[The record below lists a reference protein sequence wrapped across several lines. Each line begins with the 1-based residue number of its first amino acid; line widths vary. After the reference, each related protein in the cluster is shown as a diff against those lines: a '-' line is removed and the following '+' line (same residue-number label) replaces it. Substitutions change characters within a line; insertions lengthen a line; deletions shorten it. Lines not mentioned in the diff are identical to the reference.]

1 MGQGDSGSGGGMAPL
16 ESVQGE
22 ALRVVEQLRR
32 AGNPARR
39 SVYIMRGC
47 DCAEQGGRANLY
59 HVHAFTTAELTRWQ
73 DAQADAGPVA
83 TFGVPLR

>member
-1 MGQGDSGSGGGMAPL
+1 MGQGGTGSGGGMAPL
-16 ESVQGE
+16 EYVQDE
-22 ALRVVEQLRR
+22 ALQMVERLRR

-39 SVYIMRGC
+39 TVYIMRGC

-59 HVHAFTTAELTRWQ
+59 HLHAFTTDELTRWQ
-73 DAQADAGPVA
+73 GAQADAGPVA

>member
-1 MGQGDSGSGGGMAPL
+1 MGQGDTGSGGGMAPL
-16 ESVQGE
+16 EYVQDE
-22 ALRVVEQLRR
+22 ALQLVEQLRR

-47 DCAEQGGRANLY
+47 ACAEQGGRANLY

-73 DAQADAGPVA
+73 GAQAEAGLVA